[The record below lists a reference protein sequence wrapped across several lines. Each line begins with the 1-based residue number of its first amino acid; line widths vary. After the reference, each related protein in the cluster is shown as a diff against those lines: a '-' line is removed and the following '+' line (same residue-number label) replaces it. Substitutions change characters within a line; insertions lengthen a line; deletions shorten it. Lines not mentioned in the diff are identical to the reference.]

1 MRLRSGSR
9 PDDRIVLLQ
18 LREVAVGAF
27 SRVAGAPLIGG
38 NRVRL
43 LENGREN
50 YPAWLA
56 AIRGARDHV
65 HFENYFFVEDDTG
78 REFADA
84 LTAKARAGVRVRVIY
99 DWVGNR
105 GRASRHFWRS
115 LRAAGVEVRVYNP
128 PRLSSPLGWLSRDH
142 RKTLV
147 VDNEVGFIAGLCVG
161 SMWIGD
167 PARNLDPWRDT
178 GVEIRGPA
186 VTDIERAFARMWGLT
201 GEPIPEPTAAP
212 PPAGDVNVRIVSGE
226 PNMGGMMRVDLL
238 VSALA
243 RERLWLTD
251 PYYSGIA
258 SYVQALRSAAK
269 DGVDV
274 RLLVP
279 GATDIPLLRPFSQA
293 GYRALLEA
301 GVRIFE
307 WNGRMVH
314 AKTAVADGLWARV
327 GSTNLNVSS
336 WLGNCELD
344 AVVEDAGFAAQLEEM
359 YLRDLAN
366 TTEVVL
372 DERRKVRTPG
382 KPPRERVP
390 TPRSARGAG
399 SASRAAA
406 GAVRLGRAIGAALS
420 DRRVLGPVE
429 ARLTTV
435 AGLLLCLLAAL
446 VAVFPRA
453 LAYPAAV
460 MGVWGGVALLL
471 RGLRLRREQKE
482 LPPPDRD
489 PPG

>member
-9 PDDRIVLLQ
+9 PDERIVLLRM
-18 LREVAVGAF
+18 RELAVGAF

-38 NRVRL
+38 NLVRL

-50 YPAWLA
+50 YPAWLE
-56 AIRGARDHV
+56 AIRGAQDHI
-65 HFENYFFVEDDTG
+65 HFENYFVREDATG
-78 REFADA
+78 LELAAA
-84 LTAKARAGVRVRVIY
+84 LAQQARAGVHVRILY

-115 LRAAGVEVRVYNP
+115 LRDAGAEVRVWNP
-128 PRLSSPLGWLSRDH
+128 PRLSSPLALFSRDH
-142 RKTLV
+142 RKMLV
-147 VDNEVGFIAGLCVG
+147 VDNQVGFIGGLCVG
-161 SMWIGD
+161 SQWVGD
-167 PARNLDPWRDT
+167 PARNVDPWRDT

-186 VTDIERAFARMWGLT
+186 VADIERAFAHMWGHT
-201 GEPIPEPTAAP
+201 GEPIAAPATTP
-212 PPAGDVNVRIVSGE
+212 PPAGEVNVRIVSSE
-226 PNMGGMMRVDLL
+226 PNTGGMMRLDQL

-251 PYYSGIA
+251 PYYSGTS
-258 SYVQALRSAAK
+258 SYVQALRAAAK

-279 GATDIPLLRPFSQA
+279 RTTDIPLVKAFSQA
-293 GYRALLEA
+293 GYRTLLEA

-314 AKTAVADGLWARV
+314 AKTAVADGMWARV

-344 AVVEDAGFAAQLEEM
+344 AIIEDAPFAARLEEM

-372 DERRKVRTPG
+372 DERRKVRVPG
-382 KPPRERVP
+382 RPPRELG
-390 TPRSARGAG
+390 PRQRGERGVG

-406 GAVRLGRAIGAALS
+406 GAVRIGRAIGAALT
-420 DRRVLGPVE
+420 DQRLLGPVE
-429 ARLTTV
+429 ARLTTIGGV
-435 AGLLLCLLAAL
+435 ILCLVAAL

-453 LAYPAAV
+453 LAWPAAV
-460 MGVWGGVALLL
+460 LGAWGGLALLL
-471 RGLRLRREQKE
+471 RGIRLWTQRKK
-482 LPPPDRD
+482 PPPDRD
-489 PPG
+489 PP